1 MAFASIYVPN
11 FLVQAVMRGERSLRD
26 TAIALVDGTPPV
38 WNVVAMNEA
47 ARQAGIELGM
57 AKSQAAQFLGVEIRR
72 RSRAQEAAAHGALLD
87 LGWSVSPRVEE
98 TAADTLVLD
107 LTGLAALLGSDEKI
121 AGQIEQIAAGLGLE
135 VRVAMAAN
143 LDVAVHAARGF
154 AGITL
159 IPAGEEARYLASLPV
174 GVLSPPEEI
183 LDTLERWGVRT
194 CGALADLPLLEL
206 SERLGQ
212 PGVRLHEW
220 ARGASVRSLVLAE
233 PAVHFEEK
241 MELEDAVAELEPL
254 SFLLGRLLD
263 QLCARLAARSLAAS
277 AIRLRFDLEVSDG
290 NELPQPGERSR
301 EGMAHGQVRGQVR
314 GQTRGPAR
322 KNGGRQIAHAETA
335 SKIFEKVLALPVPL
349 QDSKTLLKLLRL
361 QLQGDPPPSAIV
373 KIALTADPARPRVAQ
388 GGLFLP
394 SFPDAEKLELT
405 IARLGHLVGDANIGA
420 PQLVDTHRP
429 GEFRMSRF
437 LPPHNTSGN
446 ASSGGS
452 GGAFVNRLSGSSP
465 RRQKSAGASTHA
477 SGHSLSGHSLSG
489 HSGPGHSGPGHSG
502 PGHSSPAGQPSSGF
516 RIFRPAPPA
525 SVEMRDGRPARVSF
539 RGRRGDVVAA
549 SGPWRTSGDWWRE
562 DSWHQDEWDVEIR
575 FAAVPDVAGPRAC
588 GLERIPVLGA
598 PKNSKSTP
606 RRGVYRIYYDALRGS
621 WLVRGVYD

>member
-11 FLVQAVMRGERSLRD
+11 FLVQAVMRGERSLRAK
-26 TAIALVDGTPPV
+26 AIALVDGTPPV

-72 RSRAQEAAAHGALLD
+72 RSRPQEAAAHGALLD
-87 LGWSVSPRVEE
+87 LGWSISPRVEE
-98 TAADTLVLD
+98 TAADTIVLD
-107 LTGLAALLGSDEKI
+107 LAGLASLLGSDEKI
-121 AGQIEQIAAGLGLE
+121 ARRIEQIAADLGLT
-135 VRVAMAAN
+135 VHVAVAAN

-154 AGITL
+154 PGITL
-159 IPAGEEARYLASLPV
+159 IPAGKEARCVASLPV
-174 GVLSPPEEI
+174 GVLSPSEEI
-183 LDTLERWGVRT
+183 LETLERWGVRT

-220 ARGASVRSLVLAE
+220 ARGASVRSLVLAQ

-241 MELEDAVAELEPL
+241 MELDDAVAELEPL

-290 NELPQPGERSR
+290 NELLQSGQRSR
-301 EGMAHGQVRGQVR
+301 EDSACGRARAQASPQARGQAHR
-314 GQTRGPAR
+314 KAR
-322 KNGGRQIAHAETA
+322 PKIAPEETA
-335 SKIFEKVLALPVPL
+335 AKIFEKVLALPVPVC
-349 QDSKTLLKLLRL
+349 DSKMLLKLLRL

-373 KIALTADPARPRVAQ
+373 KIALTADSARPRVAQ

-437 LPPHNTSGN
+437 LPPHNTSSGNTSSGN
-446 ASSGGS
+446 AS
-452 GGAFVNRLSGSSP
+452 GGASGNTLSSASP
-465 RRQKSAGASTHA
+465 RRRKSAGASA
-477 SGHSLSGHSLSG
+477 RASEYSFSGH
-489 HSGPGHSGPGHSG
+489 P
-502 PGHSSPAGQPSSGF
+502 SPAGKPFSGF

-562 DSWHQDEWDVEIR
+562 DSWRQDEWDVEIR
-575 FAAVPDVAGPRAC
+575 FAAVPDVAGSR
-588 GLERIPVLGA
+588 GSGRERIPVLGA
-598 PKNSKSTP
+598 PKNSKSAP
-606 RRGVYRIYYDALRGS
+606 RLGVYRIYYDALQES
-621 WLVRGVYD
+621 WFVRGVYD

>member
-11 FLVQAVMRGERSLRD
+11 FLVQAVTRGERSLCD
-26 TAIALVDGTPPV
+26 AAIALVDGTPPV
-38 WNVVAMNEA
+38 WNVVAINEA

-57 AKSQAAQFLGVEIRR
+57 AKSQAAQFLGVEIRQ

-98 TAADTLVLD
+98 TAADTVVLD
-107 LTGLAALLGSDEKI
+107 LTGLASLLGSEETI
-121 AGQIEQIAAGLGLE
+121 ARRIEQIAASLGLA
-135 VRVAMAAN
+135 VHVAVAAN

-154 AGITL
+154 PGITL
-159 IPAGEEARYLASLPV
+159 IPAGEEARCLASLPV

-263 QLCARLAARSLAAS
+263 QLCARLAARALAAS

-290 NELPQPGERSR
+290 NELSQPGERLR
-301 EGMAHGQVRGQVR
+301 EDSVHGQARGQAHR
-314 GQTRGPAR
+314 KAR
-322 KNGGRQIAHAETA
+322 PKIAPEDTA
-335 SKIFEKVLALPVPL
+335 TKIFEKVLALPVPVR
-349 QDSKTLLKLLRL
+349 DSKMLLNLLRL

-373 KIALTADPARPRVAQ
+373 KIVLAADPARPRVAQ

-437 LPPHNTSGN
+437 LPPHSTSGH
-446 ASSGGS
+446 AP
-452 GGAFVNRLSGSSP
+452 GGASGHTFCGPSK
-465 RRQKSAGASTHA
+465 RRRKSAGASA
-477 SGHSLSGHSLSG
+477 RAPEPSLSEPSLFG
-489 HSGPGHSGPGHSG
+489 HSGP
-502 PGHSSPAGQPSSGF
+502 AGKPSSGF

-525 SVEMRDGRPARVSF
+525 SVEMRDGCPVRVSF
-539 RGRRGDVVAA
+539 RGWRGDVVAA

-562 DSWHQDEWDVEIR
+562 DSWRQDEWDVEIR

-606 RRGVYRIYYDALRGS
+606 RRGVYRIYYDALRRS